1 MSRFDK
7 RSRVSTYTQ
16 SGVGGEP
23 DFGAFESITTT
34 TLSTATAS
42 VTFSSIPATYKHLQ
56 IRILA
61 RTSNTTGTN
70 WIGLIRFNGDT
81 ASNYT
86 YHGLRG
92 DGSSAISYAGVS
104 QTTSLAVNTGDDA
117 NSLLGWGVGVTDILD
132 YVNTNKYKTIRTLTG
147 FEENG
152 SGMVELTSG
161 VWMSSSAI
169 TSINIRVDT
178 GTFNVSSSFALYGI
192 KG

>member
-1 MSRFDK
+1 MQ
-7 RSRVSTYTQ
+7 VLA
-16 SGVGGEP
+16 GVGAGPQGDFEP
-23 DFGAFESITTT
+23 IATT
-34 TLSTATAS
+34 TLGTATAT

-56 IRILA
+56 IRMLA
-61 RTSNTTGTN
+61 RTSNTTGIN
-70 WIGLIRFNGDT
+70 WTGLIRFNSDT

-92 DGSSAISYAGVS
+92 DGSSAISYAGTS
-104 QTTSLAVNTGDDA
+104 QTSSLAVITGDDA
-117 NSLLGWGVGVTDILD
+117 TSLLGWGVGVTDILD
-132 YVNTNKYKTIRTLTG
+132 YANTNKYKTIRTLTG

-161 VWMSSSAI
+161 VWMSASAI

-178 GTFNVSSSFALYGI
+178 GTFNQYSQFALYGI